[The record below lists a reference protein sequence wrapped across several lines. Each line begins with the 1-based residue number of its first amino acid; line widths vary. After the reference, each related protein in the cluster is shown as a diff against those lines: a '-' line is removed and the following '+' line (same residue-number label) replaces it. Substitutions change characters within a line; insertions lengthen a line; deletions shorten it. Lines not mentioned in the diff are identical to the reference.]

1 MNKTLSI
8 FVAAAWLAGGV
19 SAAYASDSGH
29 ASPAMLS
36 ADGHQE
42 KTQVTGHVNDSDGEP
57 LIGATVRVAN
67 SSTVAVTDIDG
78 NFSITAPEGSTLE
91 ISYVGYKPF
100 KTKVMKGKPV
110 NVTLEADNTILDD
123 VIVVGYSTT
132 TPRLSSTAVTKIDN
146 EKSIKV
152 PFSDM
157 TSTLQGRVPGVIVV
171 QGSAEPGQNGASI
184 SIRGNGTPLFVI
196 DGFVSTAAQ
205 FNRLNKADIESMTV
219 LKDAASTAVYG
230 MNAGNGVIVV
240 TTKQGTAG
248 KLSVNYQAN
257 FAWNSESY
265 TPDRMNAYEYAT
277 AVNKL
282 WSATGNGLYAFKNAD
297 ELADIRTHL
306 GDYTNWEHEI
316 LRKNAPQSE
325 HTISMSGGNEKVNLF
340 TSLNYLDQRSIFKAD
355 RTNMQR
361 YNYRVTGTGNFENI
375 GLKVR
380 MGANGQLFDENY
392 PIESAW
398 TIFSRVKDRTPFER
412 PYNDDGT
419 ISNQFDN
426 PALILGSP
434 GEIKLRTV
442 YNQVTAA
449 LTWSLPWVKGLSVGF
464 DGNYNHTSQD
474 RKDWLEKATYY
485 DAEGNAN
492 PQAPTDISIS
502 RSAYSQHRYDYNFR
516 IDYNNKFG
524 LNSIGATLVFNR
536 QYYHGYD
543 LSTGSN
549 TFYTSAIQLV
559 QKGDAASIWGSSG
572 EAEEASEGYVG
583 RLTYN
588 YDEKYI
594 AEFSGRYDGSDCFPK
609 GDRYGFFPSFSLAW
623 VPTREKF
630 ASALVDLGIFD
641 FLKVRG
647 SYGEVGINGPKV
659 NGTHGS
665 YAYLT
670 TFNYNNN
677 AYVFDGQLVN
687 SLTPGATPSINMT
700 WYRRKKTDI
709 GVDFAT
715 LHSRLSGSIDYFY
728 ETTKGYLVSPAYDF
742 VDPIGYSLP
751 QIVSDA
757 EDRQQGI
764 DASLKYSDTFG
775 RDFSFSAGFNCTW
788 YQSYSFKTN
797 ETKEA
802 LGNPWTRTQGTYRD
816 FLTTGY
822 IGTKIYTDPEQIL
835 NNPRRETSKDL
846 RPGDL
851 WYQDLNGDGKID
863 GQDQRRYGNSSSPRF
878 IYGFDFTLGW
888 KGFSLYANF
897 QGIGKA
903 QRLMGSFP
911 QAQEGERRLDFQ
923 YQLDTW
929 APDNLDAR
937 FPRST
942 NNSVNN
948 GNNFAG
954 SDWWAQDIH
963 YFRLKSL
970 SLSYNFK
977 DYLLRR
983 CNWIANATIFVSG
996 VNLFAIGPSVKYS
1009 DPEATTFDSYNYP
1022 MMRTYSVGLQLGF

>member
-1 MNKTLSI
+1 MSKVLKILIATAC
-8 FVAAAWLAGGV
+8 VTGGIYSV
-19 SAAYASDSGH
+19 NATESRH
-29 ASPAMLS
+29 ASPWPSLS
-36 ADGHQE
+36 TENRALV
-42 KTQVTGHVNDSDGEP
+42 KVRGHVVDSDGEP
-57 LIGATVRVAN
+57 VIGANIKAAGSAVI
-67 SSTVAVTDIDG
+67 AVTDIEG
-78 NFSITAPEGSTLE
+78 NFNINVPVGSTIE
-91 ISYVGYKPF
+91 VAYIGC
-100 KTKVMKGKPV
+100 KPV
-110 NVTLEADNTILDD
+110 KVKVKNGEPLNITLVQDKTILDE

-132 TPRLSSTAVTKIDN
+132 TPKLSTTAVTKIDN

-184 SIRGNGTPLFVI
+184 SIRGNGAPLFVI
-196 DGFVSTAAQ
+196 DGFVSTATQ
-205 FNRLNKADIESMTV
+205 FNRLNKNDIESMTV

-240 TTKQGTAG
+240 TTKQGTSG
-248 KLSVNYQAN
+248 KLQVDYQSN

-265 TPDRMNAYEYAT
+265 TPERMNAFEYAT

-282 WSATGNGLYAFKNAD
+282 WSATGNGLYAFKNES
-297 ELADIRTHL
+297 ELADIRSHL
-306 GDYTNWEHEI
+306 GDYTNWEQEM
-316 LRKNAPQSE
+316 LRNSAPQSE
-325 HTISMSGGNEKVNLF
+325 HTIAMSGGNQTVNIF
-340 TSLNYLDQRSIFKAD
+340 SSLNYLDQHSIFKAD

-361 YNYRVTGTGNFENI
+361 YNYRVNGTGNFEKI
-375 GLKVR
+375 GVKVR

-398 TIFSRVKDRTPFER
+398 TIFSRIKDRTPFER
-412 PYNDDGT
+412 AYNEDGT

-442 YNQVTAA
+442 YNQVTGSIS
-449 LTWSLPWVKGLSVGF
+449 WSLPWIKGLSVGF

-485 DAEGNAN
+485 DAEGNGT
-492 PQAPTDISIS
+492 PQAPSDISIS
-502 RSAYSQHRYDYNFR
+502 RSAYSEHRYDYNFR
-516 IDYNNKFG
+516 ADYNNKFG
-524 LNSIGATLVFNR
+524 LNSVGVTLVFNR
-536 QYYHGYD
+536 QYYHGYS

-559 QKGDAASIWGSSG
+559 QKGDAESIWGSSSES
-572 EAEEASEGYVG
+572 EAASEGYVG
-583 RLTYN
+583 RVTYN

-594 AEFSGRYDGSDCFPK
+594 AEFAGRYDGSDCFPK
-609 GDRYGFFPSFSLAW
+609 NRRYGFFPSFALAW
-623 VPTREKF
+623 VPTRESF
-630 ASALVDLGIFD
+630 ARPLVDMGLFD

-647 SYGEVGINGPKV
+647 SYGEVGINGAGR
-659 NGTHGS
+659 N

-687 SLTPGATPSINMT
+687 SLTPGATPSINIT
-700 WYRRKKTDI
+700 WYKRRKTDI
-709 GVDFAT
+709 GIDFST
-715 LHSRLSGSIDYFY
+715 LHSHLSGSLDYFY
-728 ETTKGYLVSPAYDF
+728 ETTRGYLVSPAYDF
-742 VDPIGYSLP
+742 VDPLGYSLP

-764 DASLKYSDTFG
+764 DGSLKYSDNFG
-775 RDFSFSAGFNCTW
+775 KDFTFSAGVNFTW
-788 YQSYSFKTN
+788 YQTYAFKTN
-797 ETKEA
+797 ETKES
-802 LGNPWTRTQGTYRD
+802 LSNPWTRTQGTYRD
-816 FLTTGY
+816 FLSTGY
-822 IGTKIYTDPEQIL
+822 VGTKIYTNPEQIL

-863 GQDQRRYGNSSSPRF
+863 GQDQRRFGNSSSPRF

-903 QRLMGSFP
+903 QRLMGSYP
-911 QAQEGERRLDFQ
+911 MAQEGERRLDFQ

-929 APDNLDAR
+929 SPDNPDAR

-942 NNSVNN
+942 NNSVNS

-954 SDWWAQDIH
+954 SDWWAQDIQ

-977 DYLLRR
+977 EYVLRKWD
-983 CNWIANATIFVSG
+983 WISNATLFVSG
-996 VNLFAIGPSVKYS
+996 VNLFAVGPSVKYS
-1009 DPEATTFDSYNYP
+1009 DPEATSFDSYTYP
-1022 MMRTYSVGLQLGF
+1022 MMRTLSVGFQLGF

>member
-1 MNKTLSI
+1 M
-8 FVAAAWLAGGV
+8 AGGLPAGYAAESSRSDRATV
-19 SAAYASDSGH
+19 SLVDNHEKVQVSGQVLDS
-29 ASPAMLS
+29 
-36 ADGHQE
+36 
-42 KTQVTGHVNDSDGEP
+42 KGEP
-57 LIGATVRVAN
+57 IIGANVRVKN
-67 SSTVAVTDIDG
+67 SKEVAVTNIDG
-78 NFSITAPEGSTLE
+78 DFKIKANEGATLE
-91 ISYVGYKPF
+91 ISYIGYVTATVKAVRGERI
-100 KTKVMKGKPV
+100 KV
-110 NVTLEADNTILDD
+110 ILDED
-123 VIVVGYSTT
+123 NKMLDEVIVVGYSTT

-157 TSTLQGRVPGVIVV
+157 ASTLQGRVPGVIVV

-184 SIRGNGTPLFVI
+184 SIRGNGAPLYVI

-205 FNRLNKADIESMTV
+205 FNRLNKNDIESMTV

-240 TTKQGTAG
+240 TTKQGTVG
-248 KLSVNYQAN
+248 KLNVDYQSN
-257 FAWNSESY
+257 FAWNQESY
-265 TPDRMNAYEYAT
+265 TPERMNALEYAT

-282 WSATGNGLYAFKNAD
+282 WAATGNGLYAFKNQE
-297 ELADIRTHL
+297 ELADIEAHL
-306 GDYTNWEHEI
+306 GDYTNWENAL
-316 LRKNAPQSE
+316 LRKSAPQSE
-325 HTISMSGGNEKVNLF
+325 HTLSLSGGNEKVRLF
-340 TSLNYLDQRSIFKAD
+340 SSLNYMNQRSIFKAD

-361 YNYRVTGTGNFENI
+361 YNYRINGTGTFENI
-375 GLKVR
+375 GLEVR
-380 MGANGQLFDENY
+380 TGANGQLFDENY

-398 TIFSRVKDRTPFER
+398 TIFSRLKDRTPFEY
-412 PYNDDGT
+412 PYNEDGT

-426 PALILGSP
+426 PALVLDSP

-442 YNQVTAA
+442 YNQVHAG
-449 LTWSLPWVKGLSVGF
+449 LTWRLPWVKGLSVGF

-502 RSAYSQHRYDYNFR
+502 RSAYSQHRYDYNLR
-516 IDYNNKFG
+516 VDYNNKFG
-524 LNSIGATLVFNR
+524 LNTVGATFVFNR
-536 QYYHGYD
+536 QYYHGYN

-559 QKGDAASIWGSSG
+559 QKGDAASIWGTSG
-572 EAEEASEGYVG
+572 ESEQASEGYVG
-583 RLTYN
+583 RLSYN

-594 AEFSGRYDGSDCFPK
+594 AEFAGRYDGSDCFPK
-609 GDRYGFFPSFSLAW
+609 GDRYGFFPSFALAW
-623 VPTREKF
+623 VPTREGF
-630 ASALVDLGIFD
+630 ARPLVDLGIVD

-647 SYGEVGINGPKV
+647 SYGEVGINGA
-659 NGTHGS
+659 NHDA

-677 AYVFDGQLVN
+677 AYVFNGQLVN
-687 SLTPGATPSINMT
+687 SLTPGATPSINMS
-700 WYRRKKTDI
+700 WYKRRKKDI
-709 GVDFAT
+709 GVDFAS
-715 LHSRLSGSIDYFY
+715 LHSRLSGSVDYFY
-728 ETTKGYLVSPAYDF
+728 ESTKGYLVSPAYDF
-742 VDPIGYSLP
+742 TDPIGYSLP

-757 EDRQQGI
+757 EDRQQGV
-764 DASLKYSDTFG
+764 DASLKYNDNFG
-775 RDFSFSAGFNCTW
+775 HGFVFSAGLNFTW

-802 LGNPWTRTQGTYRD
+802 LSNPWTRTQGTFRD

-822 IGTKIYTDPEQIL
+822 IGTQIYTDAEQIL

-878 IYGFDFTLGW
+878 IYGFDFNMAW
-888 KGFSLYANF
+888 KGFGLYANF

-903 QRLMGSFP
+903 QRVMGSYTT
-911 QAQEGERRLDFQ
+911 AQEGERRLDFR

-929 APDNLDAR
+929 SPENTGAR
-937 FPRST
+937 FPRAT

-954 SDWWAQDIH
+954 SDWWAQDIQ
-963 YFRLKSL
+963 YFRLKSVT
-970 SLSYNFK
+970 LSYNFK
-977 DYLLRR
+977 EYVLRR
-983 CNWIANATIFVSG
+983 CNWITNATLFVSG

-1009 DPEATTFDSYNYP
+1009 DPEAGSFDGYNYP
-1022 MMRTYSVGLQLGF
+1022 MTRTYSVGFQLGF